1 MNLKRVRFESDSA
14 HLIKAINKREPD
26 MELYGIL
33 EDILRLSNEF
43 DVVVFG
49 WISRESN
56 GVVDLLAKNT
66 LSLYEQ
72 EVAGEE
78 LIPPP
83 NN

>member
-1 MNLKRVRFESDSA
+1 
-14 HLIKAINKREPD
+14 

-78 LIPPP
+78 LIPPS